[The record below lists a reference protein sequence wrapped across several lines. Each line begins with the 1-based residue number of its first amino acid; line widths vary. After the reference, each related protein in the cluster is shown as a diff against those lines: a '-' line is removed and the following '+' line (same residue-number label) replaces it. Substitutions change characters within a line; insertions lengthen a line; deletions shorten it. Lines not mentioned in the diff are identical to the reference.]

1 MRLAVIAIL
10 SCVVLAAP
18 ALAQD
23 QPAAPAADRI
33 VFDIEPNGTDVDE
46 WDFGIVRA
54 NQQPVSPPPACS
66 SDNDIIQAQATG
78 PQRYDDNGA
87 PIRAPASCTLDRHRA
102 TVGETEGA
110 TVAQTASRSE
120 FLRQP
125 PCEESATG
133 YACASSGLLGSV
145 RYEREA
151 QCQETATSRTCSS
164 SFSVG
169 NSEEGRSLATEMLER
184 MARD

>member
-1 MRLAVIAIL
+1 MRLAVIAVL

-18 ALAQD
+18 ARAQD
-23 QPAAPAADRI
+23 QPAAPRADRI
-33 VFDIEPNGTDVDE
+33 VFDIEPNGTDLDE
-46 WDFGIVRA
+46 WDFGIARA
-54 NQQPVSPPPACS
+54 NQQPASPPPTCS

-87 PIRAPASCTLDRHRA
+87 PIRTPASCSLDRPRA
-102 TVGETEGA
+102 TVGETVSANG
-110 TVAQTASRSE
+110 AQTASRTE

-125 PCEESATG
+125 QCEESATG
-133 YACASSGLLGSV
+133 YACASSGSLGSA
-145 RYEREA
+145 RYGREA